1 MKAADRC
8 APLGPHQ
15 PVEAVARADVR
26 AGALPVL
33 DDPRE
38 AGLRE
43 RRPDRSC
50 RDLVGH
56 DGHSGAFPIGAFLAS
71 AAPKESQAPHRVRG
85 DEDDGTAISIDQC
98 GVVRS
103 SSPRRPVLDTGL
115 GRPPGSAPENQS
127 SRK

>member
-1 MKAADRC
+1 MRSFDRC

-15 PVEAVARADVR
+15 PVEAVSRAEVR

-56 DGHSGAFPIGAFLAS
+56 DGHRAIDAEGYRCSRDYDPATCNYD
-71 AAPKESQAPHRVRG
+71 PH
-85 DEDDGTAISIDQC
+85 SILN
-98 GVVRS
+98 
-103 SSPRRPVLDTGL
+103 RR
-115 GRPPGSAPENQS
+115 RHAC
-127 SRK
+127 